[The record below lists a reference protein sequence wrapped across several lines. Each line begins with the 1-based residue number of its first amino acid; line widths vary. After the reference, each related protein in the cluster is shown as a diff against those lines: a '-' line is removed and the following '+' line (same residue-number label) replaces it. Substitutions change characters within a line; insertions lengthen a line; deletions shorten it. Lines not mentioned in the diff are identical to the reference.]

1 MHISQNTLT
10 EQQVFE
16 YESGKTTFLQ
26 SCIIKWFPEYF
37 VWRTKLRYK
46 RYLGFMEYKNIEKK
60 RKDNIRNIIT
70 KNF

>member
-1 MHISQNTLT
+1 MT
-10 EQQVFE
+10 
-16 YESGKTTFLQ
+16 K
-26 SCIIKWFPEYF
+26 
-37 VWRTKLRYK
+37 TKLRYK